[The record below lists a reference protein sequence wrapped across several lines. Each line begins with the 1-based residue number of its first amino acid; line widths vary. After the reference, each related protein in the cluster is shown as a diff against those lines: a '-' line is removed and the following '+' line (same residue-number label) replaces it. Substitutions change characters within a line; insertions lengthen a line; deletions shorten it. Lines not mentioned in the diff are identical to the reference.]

1 MLTTFAT
8 FREMKPP
15 KIAAMIPDIFN
26 RRKHP
31 LIESV
36 TTHRNGGEVPNR
48 SAFALLVRPK
58 MLSKRLTKFPYYVP
72 VAIIG

>member
-15 KIAAMIPDIFN
+15 KIVSMIPDIFN

-31 LIESV
+31 LIETV
-36 TTHRNGGEVPNR
+36 TTHRNGGEVPDG
-48 SAFALLVRPK
+48 SAFALLVRSK

>member
-15 KIAAMIPDIFN
+15 KIISMIPDILD
-26 RRKHP
+26 RCKHLP
-31 LIESV
+31 IESV
-36 TTHRNGGEVPNR
+36 TTHRNGCEVPNG
-48 SAFALLVRPK
+48 SAFALFVRPK
-58 MLSKRLTKFPYYVP
+58 MLSKRLTKFPYHVS